1 MVVCH
6 QIASALAACHYA
18 GIMHQDVRS
27 DNVMLTMDGS
37 MVKLM
42 DFGSADQSHKDG
54 KRYMPDRIR

>member
-1 MVVCH
+1 MVVCP
-6 QIASALAACHYA
+6 QIAKALAACHYA
-18 GIMHQDVRS
+18 GMMHQDARPI
-27 DNVMLTMDGS
+27 NVMITMNGS